1 MADLGGQKAAECK
14 MLGRL
19 GAERNP
25 LSSYVTRTPWLLGEK
40 KRNLGLVLAPRPP
53 RSTEP
58 SVTSVRCFSH
68 WAWFSHPSR
77 RVHGTLCNLCAMLF
91 PLGLVLAP
99 RPPRPRNPL

>member
-40 KRNLGLVLAPRPP
+40 KRNGLF
-53 RSTEP
+53 STQATVSTDQIFPGPLDKLRHPTFLDAFP
-58 SVTSVRCFSH
+58 S
-68 WAWFSHPSR
+68 
-77 RVHGTLCNLCAMLF
+77 TLNQAC
-91 PLGLVLAP
+91 
-99 RPPRPRNPL
+99 